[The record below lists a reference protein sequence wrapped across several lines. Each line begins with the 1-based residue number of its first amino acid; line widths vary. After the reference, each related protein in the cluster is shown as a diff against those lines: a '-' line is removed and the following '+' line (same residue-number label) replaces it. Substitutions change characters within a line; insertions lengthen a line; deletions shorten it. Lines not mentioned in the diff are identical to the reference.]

1 MILKIRCDWCG
12 KEFERKKEHIHERNY
27 CSRTCLGKV
36 NAERYRLQSLKICSN
51 CGKKFEYRGN
61 HKKRNQH
68 FFCCKECGYAFKE
81 KKIYVPCDWCGKP
94 IYKKRSDVARNKHNF
109 CDVGCYL
116 DFLNFEM
123 AGAENQKV
131 AGKIVYRRLAE
142 MEIGR
147 TLREDEEVHH
157 IDGNHRNNNV
167 DNLEVLTVSE
177 HAKIHAAQKRR
188 DQYGKFIKQG

>member
-27 CSRTCLGKV
+27 CSRACLGKV

-51 CGKKFEYRGN
+51 CGKEFEYRGN

-68 FFCCKECGYAFKE
+68 FFCCKE
-81 KKIYVPCDWCGKP
+81 W
-94 IYKKRSDVARNKHNF
+94 
-109 CDVGCYL
+109 GCYL

-188 DQYGKFIKQG
+188 DQYGRFIK